1 MAGNIVPTIASTNA
15 IVAAIQVTEAI
26 KFLQAQF
33 LAQKNQPNTHIK
45 NKELYVQNTRT
56 TKVLEASLGK
66 ENPSVNINKI
76 QSSHQ
81 SPSAWSAM
89 IISCHIWC
97 SPTLKIL

>member
-26 KFLQAQF
+26 KFLQTQF
-33 LAQKNQPNTHIK
+33 LAQKNKPHAQIK

-66 ENPSVNINKI
+66 ENPSVNFLEIK
-76 QSSHQ
+76 SSH
-81 SPSAWSAM
+81 SPF
-89 IISCHIWC
+89 
-97 SPTLKIL
+97 